1 MTTLLTFGG
10 AAAATKISLLLG
22 IFMLIKYLDIQY
34 PDNVLLI
41 FETTSSEFLPAIFI
55 DQSKEFF
62 QEDYET
68 YKNEFTIN

>member
-1 MTTLLTFGG
+1 MATLLTFGG

-41 FETTSSEFLPAIFI
+41 FETTSSEFLPTFFI
-55 DQSKEFF
+55 DQNTEIF
-62 QEDYET
+62 QKDFET
-68 YKNEFTIN
+68 YANEFTIN